1 MGHVGSRICVKEEMA
16 PNGQAFEQ
24 NKKEG
29 FASPDIEA
37 SDQAWTTAGAG
48 SGQWNVSPEQDPE
61 QGDTH
66 MGNGPRWCSLLVEKK
81 QAVYKTEE
89 GQSATHWD

>member
-1 MGHVGSRICVKEEMA
+1 MGHAGSRICVKEEMA
-16 PNGQAFEQ
+16 PNGQAFKQ

-48 SGQWNVSPEQDPE
+48 SGQWNVSTEQDPE

-66 MGNGPRWCSLLVEKK
+66 RAAMVLAAGGEETGRLQNGGRAIGYSMGLK
-81 QAVYKTEE
+81 A
-89 GQSATHWD
+89 